1 MATAANLKLTPAQ
14 CNMVHKNEIWKAHVY
29 REHVTSKNWP
39 QTWGFISDYYKQLRR
54 EIFDTRNKWYTNEP
68 GTTEQET
75 KDQEPLMS
83 PVNEDRSFKLPPLPL
98 ARQDNSNPF
107 PVTTAKEVGWRSGQ
121 KELNLEVFG
130 RWARGNRSI
139 HKQLNWPHDAIP

>member
-1 MATAANLKLTPAQ
+1 
-14 CNMVHKNEIWKAHVY
+14 
-29 REHVTSKNWP
+29 
-39 QTWGFISDYYKQLRR
+39 
-54 EIFDTRNKWYTNEP
+54 
-68 GTTEQET
+68 
-75 KDQEPLMS
+75 MS